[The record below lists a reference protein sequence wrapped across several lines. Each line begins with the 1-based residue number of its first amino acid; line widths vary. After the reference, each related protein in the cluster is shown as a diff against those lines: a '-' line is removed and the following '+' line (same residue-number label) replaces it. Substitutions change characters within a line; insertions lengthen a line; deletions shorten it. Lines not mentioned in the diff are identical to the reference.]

1 MLLKTIKISRVG
13 DYLKLLDEG
22 NERGLTFFYKR
33 FFNTFYIKA
42 FRGTKKDC
50 CAATSIVQEAFLKL
64 WLCREQVKTEQEL
77 IGFLQAQVRANIY
90 AYYEKS
96 QTRFQRSLL
105 QVDGFENA
113 DEYLLIDRPVPE
125 ENEDLS
131 VLDDLE
137 RERRAQLIQLKKL
150 LPTLKSEQKLFI
162 RLCLKYSFN
171 YDRIAYYL
179 GGISDYEVGMKVEAM
194 LAELRQIFTSS
205 DKLALINRKE
215 TKFNV
220 EGNFSRQQEEVFRMR
235 YTLRYSFEQISEA
248 MQLSEQEVKRL
259 FVAAHAVVGI
269 SRKQGIR
276 NKEQRIIKL

>member
-1 MLLKTIKISRVG
+1 MLLRTIKISPAG
-13 DYLKLLDEG
+13 DYLKLLAEG
-22 NERGLTFFYKR
+22 NERGLAFFYKR
-33 FFNTFYIKA
+33 FFNTFYIRA

-50 CAATSIVQEAFLKL
+50 CAAASIVQEAFLKL

-77 IGFLQAQVRANIY
+77 LGFLQRQVNANIY

-105 QVDGFENA
+105 QVDSLENA
-113 DEYLLIDRPVPE
+113 DDYLLRDKPLSE
-125 ENEDLS
+125 ESEDLLL
-131 VLDDLE
+131 LDELE
-137 RERRAQLIQLKKL
+137 SERRAQLLQLKKL

-179 GGISDYEVGMKVEAM
+179 GGISDYEVGMKLEAM

-215 TKFNV
+215 TKFNL

-235 YTLRYSFEQISEA
+235 YTLRYSFEQIAEA

-276 NKEQRIIKL
+276 NRAQ

>member
-1 MLLKTIKISRVG
+1 MLPMLLKTIKISRVG
-13 DYLKLLDEG
+13 DYLKLLGEG

-64 WLCREQVKTEQEL
+64 WLCREQVKTEPEL
-77 IGFLQAQVRANIY
+77 LGFLQAQVRANIY

-125 ENEDLS
+125 ENEELS
-131 VLDDLE
+131 VLDDLV

-205 DKLALINRKE
+205 DKLALLNRKE

-220 EGNFSRQQEEVFRMR
+220 EGDFSTQQEEVFRMR
-235 YTLRYSFEQISEA
+235 YTLHYSFEQISEA

-259 FVAAHAVVGI
+259 FVSAHAVVG
-269 SRKQGIR
+269 K
-276 NKEQRIIKL
+276 

>member
-1 MLLKTIKISRVG
+1 MLLPTIKISRTG
-13 DYLKLLDEG
+13 DYLKLLGKG

-33 FFNTFYIKA
+33 FFNRFYLRA

-64 WLCREQVKTEQEL
+64 WLCRDQVKTEQEL
-77 IGFLQAQVRANIY
+77 LVFLQGQVSANIY

-105 QVDGFENA
+105 QVDGIENA
-113 DEYLLIDRPVPE
+113 DDYLLRDRPVLE
-125 ENEDLS
+125 ENEELS

-137 RERRAQLIQLKKL
+137 RERRAQLVQLKKL

-171 YDRIAYYL
+171 YDRSAYYL
-179 GGISDYEVGMKVEAM
+179 GGISDYEVGMKVETM
-194 LAELRQIFTSS
+194 LEELRQIFTSS

-215 TKFNV
+215 TKFNMK
-220 EGNFSRQQEEVFRMR
+220 GDLSGQQEEVFRMR
-235 YTLRYSFEQISEA
+235 YTLHYSFEQISEA
-248 MQLSEQEVKRL
+248 MQLGEQEVKHL
-259 FVAAHAVVGI
+259 FVSAHAVV
-269 SRKQGIR
+269 RK
-276 NKEQRIIKL
+276 